1 MRREVASKLKG
12 LEMSPLIRN
21 FIWLRAISIDFGKPG
36 VGRACYALGRRLY
49 RKFILT
55 TEGMKNRPSPINI
68 SAGGSGTV
76 GGKQFVV
83 HP

>member
-1 MRREVASKLKG
+1 VT
-12 LEMSPLIRN
+12 LIRN
-21 FIWLRAISIDFGKPG
+21 FYGSVLSPLILTSLELA
-36 VGRACYALGRRLY
+36 ACYAPGLRLY